1 MFSRVFCKVSFLNF
15 FQTCASYHLN
25 ILIRK
30 LKFCLYEVTT
40 HLYKY
45 SHFQEDKRGEKKKIT
60 RRLIT
65 EWRSV
70 SVKAVESSPLGP
82 FEARLEKVQSNVV
95 GIQC

>member
-1 MFSRVFCKVSFLNF
+1 M
-15 FQTCASYHLN
+15 
-25 ILIRK
+25 K
-30 LKFCLYEVTT
+30 LQHIYTNTVT
-40 HLYKY
+40 
-45 SHFQEDKRGEKKKIT
+45 SKRIKGEKKKKIT

>member
-1 MFSRVFCKVSFLNF
+1 M
-15 FQTCASYHLN
+15 
-25 ILIRK
+25 K
-30 LKFCLYEVTT
+30 LQHIYTK
-40 HLYKY
+40 
-45 SHFQEDKRGEKKKIT
+45 SHFQEDKRGEKKKKIT